1 MNFLYEI
8 IGWIMK
14 MCYSVS
20 FNNYILT
27 LLIFSLAMQVIL
39 FPFGIYQQKSTVKRA
54 SLRPK
59 EEEIM
64 RKYRGRNDRETQQKM
79 QMEIQDMYKA
89 EGYKPAAGCLP
100 LLIQFPIIIA
110 LFGVVRT
117 PLTYTTDINNVKV
130 GELGYNM
137 NDFYQ
142 HAYKV
147 IDNQVEAYETSI
159 KKLEA
164 EKEGKTEEQIKAIE
178 TKIDYCEGRIKALNK
193 TKRTEKDGKI
203 SGGLQ
208 NKGETY
214 RELKLIK
221 FMQNGVD
228 NFYKDVEDKVV
239 VLEDNEVVALYD
251 GNKTEGDYKKGSF
264 VEKLLI
270 KEDAVAK
277 LEGEKVYDFNA
288 LLEDKK
294 IYTQKDID
302 KGITNGAHCLPNF
315 DFIGNTSILDQPSY
329 LKFNWLLLVPVL
341 VFLSS
346 FWSGEISRKHSG
358 MPATADAQAN
368 PMNGGF
374 MRWGMPLMSTM
385 FAFSFPAAIGIY
397 WTVRSVISVG
407 QQVLLSKLF
416 PLPKFTETEIN
427 EAVKEIKQAKKRK
440 KVITIEVDE
449 DDTSYDDLA
458 ISEERA
464 EKIRRRRE
472 KLMRES
478 EEAEANTKKS
488 DKGIEK
494 PTLKDENRKD

>member
-1 MNFLYEI
+1 MNILYEI
-8 IGWIMK
+8 AGWIMK
-14 MCYSVS
+14 LCYSAS

-27 LLIFSLAMQVIL
+27 ILIFSIVTQIIL
-39 FPFGIYQQKSTVKRA
+39 FPFSIKQQKSTVKRA
-54 SLRPK
+54 SLKPK

-79 QMEIQDMYKA
+79 QMEIQEMYKA
-89 EGYKPAAGCLP
+89 EGYSPTAGCLP
-100 LLIQFPIIIA
+100 LLIQFPVIIA
-110 LFGVVRT
+110 LFGVVRL
-117 PLTYTTDINNVKV
+117 PLTYTTNVDNAKV
-130 GELGYNM
+130 GELGYDM
-137 NDFYQ
+137 DDFYQ

-147 IDNQVEAYETSI
+147 IDNQIEAYNTSI
-159 KKLEA
+159 KALETEKIGKSEA
-164 EKEGKTEEQIKAIE
+164 EISAIE
-178 TKIDYCEGRIKALNK
+178 EKIDYCEERVAELNK
-193 TKRTEKDGKI
+193 TKKTENDGKI

-228 NFYKDVEDKVV
+228 KFYKDVDDKVV
-239 VLEDNEVVALYD
+239 SLEDNEVVALFD
-251 GNKTEGDYKKGSF
+251 GNKTESSYESGSLI
-264 VEKLLI
+264 EKLAI

-288 LLEDKK
+288 LLADKN

-302 KGITNGAHCLPNF
+302 KGVRNGAHCLPNF

-329 LKFNWLLLVPVL
+329 LKFNWLLIVPVL

-346 FWSGEISRKHSG
+346 FWSGEVSRKHNGATSG
-358 MPATADAQAN
+358 ADAQN
-368 PMNGGF
+368 PMNNGF
-374 MRWGMPLMSTM
+374 MRWGMPLMSTF

-397 WTVRSVISVG
+397 WTVKSVISVG
-407 QQVLLSKLF
+407 QQYLLSKMF
-416 PLPKFTETEIN
+416 PLPKFTETEIR

-440 KVITIEVDE
+440 KIITIEVDE
-449 DDTSYDDLA
+449 DDTSYDDIA

-472 KLMRES
+472 RLQKES
-478 EEAEANTKKS
+478 EEAEANAKVS

-494 PTLKDENRKD
+494 PALKDENRKD